1 MNGST
6 MPLASWWDGICEFR
20 STIRECIAFANIV
33 YSFFYEALL
42 VPFEISAFV
51 LVLSFWSDKAT
62 EPGPTVGIIIGVIA
76 CYA

>member
-1 MNGST
+1 MH
-6 MPLASWWDGICEFR
+6 
-20 STIRECIAFANIV
+20 
-33 YSFFYEALL
+33 SFFYEALL

>member
-1 MNGST
+1 MCEST
-6 MPLASWWDGICEFR
+6 
-20 STIRECIAFANIV
+20 TFANTMH
-33 YSFFYEALL
+33 SFFYEALL